1 MLICADWRRYV
12 NANMCLTAL
21 PVYVSCSLKSIIPI
35 CCCSCRTD
43 SGYVRY
49 DLIFAFRVL
58 PRDPSIYNKQYYAL
72 ETVNNSKING
82 LCRHFYNMLHRLLYS
97 LLRTKGVESKEHL
110 LRIRLQAYSMIFV
123 CDHCS
128 AIQPHCECGSV
139 CFDLQCERSCRSYIF
154 SRSLHMDISFD
165 GILHFALLTHSSSSI
180 FQTPYRLL
188 SAKLISHFLN
198 FHLISR

>member
-35 CCCSCRTD
+35 YCRSCRTD

-49 DLIFAFRVL
+49 DLIFAFRVHSPAIL
-58 PRDPSIYNKQYYAL
+58 LYIINNIMLLKRSIIAKS
-72 ETVNNSKING
+72 TVCADFFN
-82 LCRHFYNMLHRLLYS
+82 NMLHRPLYS
-97 LLRTKGVESKEHL
+97 LLRTKGVESKAHTRTGL
-110 LRIRLQAYSMIFV
+110 QYDYLSATIALQYNRIANVDR
-123 CDHCS
+123 
-128 AIQPHCECGSV
+128 SV
-139 CFDLQCERSCRSYIF
+139 FYLQCERSCRSYIF

-165 GILHFALLTHSSSSI
+165 GILHFALLTLSSSSI